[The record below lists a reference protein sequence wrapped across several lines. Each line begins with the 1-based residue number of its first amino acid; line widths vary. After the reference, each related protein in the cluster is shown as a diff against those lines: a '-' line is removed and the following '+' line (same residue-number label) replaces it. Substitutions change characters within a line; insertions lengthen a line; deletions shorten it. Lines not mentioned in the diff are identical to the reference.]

1 MAQIFYSAP
10 WDLQALA
17 KREVAFVSSGIV
29 LIVLLYRALN
39 TLYCCYFHPLSHF
52 TGPSAAARSN
62 RWIYRVTDGG
72 FPEEELENL
81 HETYREYQ
89 LALRCYYGLR
99 IDRYHRDESIA
110 NWP

>member
-1 MAQIFYSAP
+1 MAQILYFAP
-10 WDLQALA
+10 WDLQVLA

-52 TGPSAAARSN
+52 PGPSEAARLN

-72 FPEEELENL
+72 FPEEELEKL
-81 HETYREYQ
+81 HEKYREYKRLLDGIVDGQ
-89 LALRCYYGLR
+89 TNR
-99 IDRYHRDESIA
+99 
-110 NWP
+110 